1 MNEKVSEYLNK
12 GIREYVNF
20 ISLIPNAD
28 WRKRNKDKWI
38 NKIKEEFDNLKD
50 ANRFTD
56 NINSLIISRKKKR
69 DTSVI
74 NRWKSSIYSNSSIR
88 CVYCNIDLDKED
100 VVADH
105 KVPLHKGG
113 QDKEDNL
120 QVTCEKC
127 NSGKTDNLEDQFS
140 CCWYNSKTF
149 NELITGKKT
158 ITKSQ
163 RYDILE
169 CMI

>member
-88 CVYCNIDLDKED
+88 CSTVI
-100 VVADH
+100 
-105 KVPLHKGG
+105 
-113 QDKEDNL
+113 
-120 QVTCEKC
+120 
-127 NSGKTDNLEDQFS
+127 
-140 CCWYNSKTF
+140 
-149 NELITGKKT
+149 
-158 ITKSQ
+158 
-163 RYDILE
+163 
-169 CMI
+169 